1 MSEQDLISNSDP
13 PLSCPEPLS
22 SSISDL
28 ISFLSDSVLQEY
40 FLLRHIL
47 KLLCYL
53 LEKLKRLMVYFEQI
67 VLIPREAVLIPPV
80 EIIGDVDIVKDVEII
95 GDVRIIGSLGIG
107 PDVEVGLA
115 PGAELSIVI
124 PPED

>member
-1 MSEQDLISNSDP
+1 
-13 PLSCPEPLS
+13 
-22 SSISDL
+22 
-28 ISFLSDSVLQEY
+28 
-40 FLLRHIL
+40 
-47 KLLCYL
+47 
-53 LEKLKRLMVYFEQI
+53 MVYFEQI

-107 PDVEVGLA
+107 SDVEVGLA